1 MGREVSHPRKRT
13 ANINKELGFWI
24 QVSEKPVIKNTIIK
38 TFTIGHKE
46 TRYLI
51 QWRKCKKNNT
61 AIS

>member
-24 QVSEKPVIKNTIIK
+24 QVSEKPVIKNSNIK
-38 TFTIGHKE
+38 TFTVGHKE

-51 QWRKCKKNNT
+51 KWR
-61 AIS
+61 